1 MFPPGPEEN
10 VVLSS
15 TEPQGDSHLLMS
27 ACDGIHAAI
36 HLSSLAFRTHLSAFT
51 LAKVI
56 VLPFGWKRKVLVL
69 EEHSSDFP
77 RPGPGVAVMGAKFA
91 LSIECLSSGP
101 GPL

>member
-1 MFPPGPEEN
+1 MFPPGPDEN

-27 ACDGIHAAI
+27 VCDGIHAAI
-36 HLSSLAFRTHLSAFT
+36 HSSSLAFRTHLSAFT
-51 LAKVI
+51 IAKVI